1 VKCSCLN
8 RMAHLK
14 GSSNLL
20 SRTRIQGLDL
30 RERGRGAQA
39 LDLRERGRGA
49 QALDLREC
57 LAFSEW
63 PMTQEGR
70 WGLFIVPTANRV
82 VGERI
87 H

>member
-1 VKCSCLN
+1 MSSRERVKCSCLN
-8 RMAHLK
+8 RVAHLK

-20 SRTRIQGLDL
+20 SRKRIQG
-30 RERGRGAQA
+30 

-63 PMTQEGR
+63 PTTQEGR